1 MQTNFGLLLLI
12 VFGGTGLISMLIVL
26 NLLLPEP
33 VESTQALLK
42 ASLGRSLL
50 LGVVNFVFVGL
61 LDLLIAWLAAM
72 AGKVAG
78 GILVALAVV
87 ITLGLGLLAI
97 LGLSAMTRLVGE
109 RTGSARSPVTAQL
122 RGGLLLFLAGLTP
135 FLGWFVF
142 TPVVV
147 WTGLGAAIQTVFR
160 PRAKST

>member
-1 MQTNFGLLLLI
+1 MQPNFGLLLLI

-26 NLLLPEP
+26 NLLLPES
-33 VESTQALLK
+33 VESTQALLE

-61 LDLLIAWLAAM
+61 LDLLIAWLGAM

-87 ITLGLGLLAI
+87 ITLALGLLAI

-109 RTGSARSPVTAQL
+109 RTGSARSPVAAQL
-122 RGGLLLFLAGLTP
+122 RGGILLFLAGLTP

-147 WTGLGAAIQTVFR
+147 WTGLGAAIQTVFKR
-160 PRAKST
+160 RAKST